1 MNLFERP
8 AAGVVGA
15 AVCAAWLG
23 LAASAL
29 AQIQI
34 TLPVTRSVFQRD
46 NGNRATVTVAGNVS
60 QLVDRIEARVQ
71 ARQGGS
77 STDWQTIQVSP
88 SGGVFRGTVD
98 LNGGWYNLE
107 VRGIY
112 QNNQVGNVATLERVG
127 VGEVF
132 VIAGQSNAQGL
143 EPLQPGQPESG
154 DDRVNVL
161 KYFNG
166 GNSPGDPPRPE
177 FEHLFNGWYGLHAF
191 GSWCWGVLGDQLAA
205 RLNVPILF
213 INTAYGATTVAN
225 WLESARGQRAQNI
238 YCASCGEEGYYP
250 TGMPYANLRIAL
262 NSYVSQYGMRA
273 VLWHQGESDN
283 QMSTSAGTYANTLR
297 DLISHARNQ
306 TGGKR
311 LAWVVAR
318 ATYLNT
324 RGSWQPVID
333 GQNSVVNPGD
343 NVFGGPF
350 TDNIQTPRP
359 DGVHFSGD
367 GHRQH
372 AQAWF
377 DALANS
383 SFFNDSQPQSP
394 TPPPAIGVN
403 CNGANSLSFNLPG
416 GFNSYVWN
424 NAGNGQ
430 VGGGTSITGSSGA
443 TFYPLV
449 KDGFSNTFWG
459 QPVSVPST
467 TLAAAPSINAE
478 SALTVCVGGSARLS
492 STGRD
497 DDLWSTG
504 TVARTITPT
513 QPGSYTVRTRGVYGC
528 YSDPSGAVSFSNF
541 PPPPSAPSVSA
552 SGPIQFCPENNVTLS
567 ASSGAGYEWSN
578 GSRDQRITTNQ
589 AGAFSVKVFDGN
601 GCASA
606 SSSPV
611 EIRLF
616 ATPSTPVISTNTDP
630 TFCEGGEVTLTA
642 SSGSVYQWSNGS
654 TTPGV
659 NTRISGKFSL
669 TVKDGNGCQS
679 PRSDE
684 KVVTVNALPPKPTIT
699 PQSNNTFCAGGNVV
713 LSASNPPA
721 QPATFRWNVGNQP
734 KDLNVTRSGTFRLIV
749 TDANGCS
756 SRDSSDA
763 VTVTVNSL
771 PSAPRIE
778 AGGAT
783 TFCPENNV
791 MLTSTDA
798 LGYRWSN
805 NATDRAV
812 RINQA
817 GRYTARVSDANG
829 CFSPPSNSI
838 DIRLF
843 ATPPAPVISP
853 SSPTTFCDGGQVK
866 LTSSTAN
873 VYQWNNGSTAPSVDT
888 RVSGKFSLTIKD
900 GNGCIS
906 PVSGQ
911 TVVTVNALPP
921 KPTLSANGSTTVC
934 DGVTVLLTAADPPV
948 LPAVFL
954 WNNGSRDRSVPVTR
968 TGAFRL
974 LITDG
979 NGCTSN
985 DSSEL
990 QRVTVNPNPPQPSI
1004 TASGPTTF
1012 CADQSVTFS
1021 ASTDVAYRWN
1031 TGATTRAIASNVTNR
1046 YTVQVINQYDCI
1058 SLPSAEVSTKVNP
1071 LPPAPRILAEGFT
1084 TFCDGDSVRLRSDS
1098 PLQTTWNL
1106 TTDATPLTV
1115 ARKTGD
1121 FFAKVTDANGC
1132 VSLASNAIAVDA
1144 KTLPS
1149 TPIIERAGAYTLEAT
1164 GVVAGDDY
1172 AWQRDGANLNP
1183 RTQVIKAG
1191 RAGSYGVRSRL
1202 TYAVPAPINRLTCY
1216 SKPSTA
1222 FRLAFD
1228 PGDSGLSVYPNPS
1241 QGMLTLETRED
1252 LPNATVTVFSL
1263 DGRVIFSDLVPRF
1276 DERKRLDLRTTPGLY
1291 LLRVQA
1297 GDFQQLKRIRI
1308 DP

>member
-8 AAGVVGA
+8 APWVVGA

-34 TLPVTRSVFQRD
+34 TLPVTRAVFQRD
-46 NGNRATVTVAGNVS
+46 NGNRATVTVTGNVS

-88 SGGVFRGTVD
+88 SGGVFRGT
-98 LNGGWYNLE
+98 LNLSGGWYNLE
-107 VRGIY
+107 VRGVY

-132 VIAGQSNAQGL
+132 VIAGQSNAQGV

-154 DDRVNVL
+154 DDRVNVV
-161 KYFNG
+161 KYFNT
-166 GNSPGDPPRPE
+166 GNSLGDPPRPE
-177 FEHLFNGWYGLHAF
+177 FEHLFNGQYGLHAF

-213 INTAYGATTVAN
+213 INTAYGATTVGN

-238 YCASCGEEGYYP
+238 YCTSCGDEGYYP
-250 TGMPYANLRIAL
+250 SGMPYANLRIAL
-262 NSYVSQYGMRA
+262 NSYVSQYGLRA

-283 QMSTSAGTYANTLR
+283 QMATSAGTYANTLR

-324 RGSWQPVID
+324 RGNWQPVID
-333 GQNSVVNPGD
+333 GQNSVINPGD

-372 AQAWF
+372 AQSWF

-383 SFFNDSQPQSP
+383 NFFNDSQPQSP
-394 TPPPAIGVN
+394 SPPPAIGVN

-416 GFNSYVWN
+416 GFNSYSWN

-430 VGGGTSITGSSGA
+430 VGSGNSITGNSGA

-449 KDGFSNTFWG
+449 KDGFGNTFWG
-459 QPVSVPST
+459 QPVSIPST

-478 SALTVCVGGSARLS
+478 SALTVCVGGNARLS

-497 DDLWSTG
+497 DDLWSNG
-504 TVARTITPT
+504 AVARTITPT

-528 YSDPSGAVSFSNF
+528 YSDPSGAVSFNNF
-541 PPPPSAPSVSA
+541 PPPPPLPSVSA
-552 SGPIQFCPENNVTLS
+552 SGPTQFCPENNVTLS

-578 GSRDQRITTNQ
+578 GSREQRITTNQ

-601 GCASA
+601 GCASP

-642 SSGSVYQWSNGS
+642 SAGSVYQWSNGS
-654 TTPGV
+654 TVPSV
-659 NTRISGKFSL
+659 NTRVSGKFSL

-684 KVVTVNALPPKPTIT
+684 KVVTVNALPPKPT
-699 PQSNNTFCAGGNVV
+699 
-713 LSASNPPA
+713 
-721 QPATFRWNVGNQP
+721 
-734 KDLNVTRSGTFRLIV
+734 
-749 TDANGCS
+749 
-756 SRDSSDA
+756 
-763 VTVTVNSL
+763 
-771 PSAPRIE
+771 
-778 AGGAT
+778 
-783 TFCPENNV
+783 
-791 MLTSTDA
+791 
-798 LGYRWSN
+798 
-805 NATDRAV
+805 
-812 RINQA
+812 
-817 GRYTARVSDANG
+817 
-829 CFSPPSNSI
+829 
-838 DIRLF
+838 
-843 ATPPAPVISP
+843 
-853 SSPTTFCDGGQVK
+853 
-866 LTSSTAN
+866 
-873 VYQWNNGSTAPSVDT
+873 
-888 RVSGKFSLTIKD
+888 
-900 GNGCIS
+900 
-906 PVSGQ
+906 
-911 TVVTVNALPP
+911 
-921 KPTLSANGSTTVC
+921 LSANGPTTVC
-934 DGVTVLLTAADPPV
+934 DGTTVLLTAADPPV
-948 LPAVFL
+948 LPAVFQ
-954 WNNGSRDRSVPVTR
+954 WNNGSRDRAVPVTR

-979 NGCTSN
+979 NGCTSK
-985 DSSEL
+985 DSSDL

-1021 ASTDVAYRWN
+1021 ATTDVAYRWS
-1031 TGATTRAIASNVTNR
+1031 TGATTRAISSNVTNR
-1046 YTVQVINQYDCI
+1046 YTVQVINQYDCL
-1058 SLPSAEVSTKVNP
+1058 SVPSAEVSTKVNP
-1071 LPPAPRILAEGFT
+1071 LPPAPRIAAEGFT

-1098 PLQTTWNL
+1098 PLKTTWNL
-1106 TTDATPLTV
+1106 TTDVIPLTM
-1115 ARKTGD
+1115 ARKTGA

-1132 VSLASNAIAVDA
+1132 VSPASNAIAVEA

-1149 TPIIERAGAYTLEAT
+1149 TPVIERAGAYTLEAT

-1172 AWQRDGANLNP
+1172 AWQRDGADLDP

-1191 RAGSYGVRSRL
+1191 REGSYGVRSRL
-1202 TYAVPAPINRLTCY
+1202 TYTVPAPVNRLTCF
-1216 SKPSTA
+1216 SKPSAA
-1222 FRLAFD
+1222 FRLAFE
-1228 PGDSGLSVYPNPS
+1228 PGDTGLSVYPNPS
-1241 QGMLTLETRED
+1241 QGLLTLETRED

-1276 DERKRLDLRTTPGLY
+1276 DERKRIDLRSTPGLY

-1297 GDFQQLKRIRI
+1297 RDFQQLKRIRI
-1308 DP
+1308 EP